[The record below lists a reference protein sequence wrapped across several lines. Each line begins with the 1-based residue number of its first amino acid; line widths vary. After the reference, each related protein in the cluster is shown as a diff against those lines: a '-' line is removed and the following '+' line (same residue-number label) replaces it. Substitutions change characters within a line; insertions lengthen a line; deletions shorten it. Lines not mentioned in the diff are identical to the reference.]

1 MGRGGSVYACAP
13 PYGGAVLIYEGPL
26 IIEDETEW
34 ITVLE
39 VGHEIVEKGFTS
51 HIRGSPH
58 ICD

>member
-1 MGRGGSVYACAP
+1 MCP

-26 IIEDETEW
+26 IMEDETEW